1 MRITK
6 ADLER
11 ENQELKDKIN
21 DLYKQIEDLMKQVSE
36 LRSQKDDDF
45 SSSSDK
51 MQMEKDIKL
60 LNDKLKIKDD
70 NNKRLVK
77 QLKVKCDTI
86 QELIIENEELKKE
99 NEGFKVNAPVEIV
112 HKHNERG
119 AGRKNKF
126 TNDMIDFVVNLKNI
140 GYTYLEIKQK
150 FWEKFGKSIS
160 VGSISSIIK
169 ENS

>member
-1 MRITK
+1 MLK
-6 ADLER
+6 KELE
-11 ENQELKDKIN
+11 
-21 DLYKQIEDLMKQVSE
+21 
-36 LRSQKDDDF
+36 
-45 SSSSDK
+45 
-51 MQMEKDIKL
+51 
-60 LNDKLKIKDD
+60 
-70 NNKRLVK
+70 
-77 QLKVKCDTI
+77 
-86 QELIIENEELKKE
+86 IENEMLKEEIQKLKNENEKLNNALEIKIETIRDLFIQIQDLTKE
-99 NEGFKVNAPVEIV
+99 NNQLKISNAPTPV

-160 VGSISSIIK
+160 VGSITNIVK